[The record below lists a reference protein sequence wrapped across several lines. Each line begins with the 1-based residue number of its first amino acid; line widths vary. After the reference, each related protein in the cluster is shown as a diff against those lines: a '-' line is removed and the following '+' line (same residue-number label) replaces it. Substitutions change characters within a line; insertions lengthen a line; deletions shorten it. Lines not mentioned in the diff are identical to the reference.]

1 MTAGKTAYF
10 DEYPASVTALNQVDI
25 RPEVSGYITGIFFTD
40 GQHVSK
46 GAKLY
51 TIDQQQYK
59 AVYDQALANLNVA
72 RANLAKAQ
80 EDADRYDDLAKQ
92 DAVARQT
99 VDHAKTDLR
108 SAKMQVAAAEANVKS
123 VQTNLRY
130 SIFYAPFDGTIGISS
145 VKLGSAVT
153 AGQTLLNTVSSD
165 DPMGVDCAVDE
176 KQINRFV
183 TLLQKNPKDQD
194 SIFTMVLPDG
204 SIYPFPGRL
213 ILLDRAVDPQ
223 TGSIRVRVIF
233 PNANNI
239 LKPGLTCN
247 LRIKAG
253 GVLNTLLVP
262 YKAVMEQMGEYFV
275 FKLNGSTVSQVRI
288 ALGMTINDMV
298 VVKDGLQPG
307 DRIVTEGIQK
317 LRDNTSVVVIAD
329 GTKPGT
335 AIAQ

>member
-1 MTAGKTAYF
+1 MRQIYFMAALAAVAAVFLESCNGAKGSDQKTPPPVPVEAYQVTPGNSTYY
-10 DEYPASVTALNQVDI
+10 DEYPATVTALNQVEI

-59 AVYDQALANLNVA
+59 ALYDQALANLNVA
-72 RANLAKAQ
+72 KANLAKTQ

-183 TLLQKNPKDQD
+183 QLLQKESRRSGFHFHYGASRSIHLSVSGPFD
-194 SIFTMVLPDG
+194 SFRPRRR
-204 SIYPFPGRL
+204 S
-213 ILLDRAVDPQ
+213 
-223 TGSIRVRVIF
+223 
-233 PNANNI
+233 AN
-239 LKPGLTCN
+239 
-247 LRIKAG
+247 RYYS
-253 GVLNTLLVP
+253 NTRHIP
-262 YKAVMEQMGEYFV
+262 
-275 FKLNGSTVSQVRI
+275 
-288 ALGMTINDMV
+288 
-298 VVKDGLQPG
+298 
-307 DRIVTEGIQK
+307 
-317 LRDNTSVVVIAD
+317 
-329 GTKPGT
+329 
-335 AIAQ
+335 

>member
-1 MTAGKTAYF
+1 MKKNYFVVGLAALAAVLLEACNGAKGSEQKMPAAVPVTAYQLTAGKTAYF

-204 SIYPFPGRL
+204 SIYPFPG
-213 ILLDRAVDPQ
+213 
-223 TGSIRVRVIF
+223 G
-233 PNANNI
+233 
-239 LKPGLTCN
+239 
-247 LRIKAG
+247 
-253 GVLNTLLVP
+253 
-262 YKAVMEQMGEYFV
+262 
-275 FKLNGSTVSQVRI
+275 
-288 ALGMTINDMV
+288 
-298 VVKDGLQPG
+298 
-307 DRIVTEGIQK
+307 
-317 LRDNTSVVVIAD
+317 
-329 GTKPGT
+329 
-335 AIAQ
+335 